1 MRRRKDTFV
10 KQDSVADIQ
19 ELTTIAKNQ
28 KEYHEDRIR
37 IIKRR
42 IENINRQM
50 LSVRD
55 DFLSF
60 LTSNG
65 IDPNYPV
72 MSLVTADQV
81 VPSTVPEE
89 SMNSIAIEEAMLP
102 NIPNTTFLTTINLLK
117 NKYGTLQDEI
127 EEYCDTLIKMRTKK
141 SKLESSLESVQKSI
155 EEYQDKIE
163 ENKEDYND
171 SVDNLMKIKSLYQN
185 LLDFKYLF
193 VVLPDTFTSESYIDF
208 QNNYF
213 DRYSTIYYEKKK
225 TIKKYADKLQET
237 YVPTAVDQMEQG
249 FYMTVFGDISKY
261 FGPYEEKNLQ
271 DKYVDAIPNKKD
283 IIEKLDD
290 LSISLNKLILNIK
303 ISIDTIRGVKGVG
316 NSVVDGLVT
325 STNEIAKS
333 FVAEKRIDHTTL
345 ESVSNNNYSIN
356 LGVNQNINEIRNKLQ
371 LGVENLD
378 EKFMRASSK
387 FLRKIALTFGFPQT
401 FLYDRNTNI
410 EDCVRNRVRQK
421 YGGNIP
427 FCDEE
432 IKTDANGNTIFVK
445 KSDIDSDTGDVKKD
459 VQAKALEKMTRTDKS
474 ILSS

>member
-10 KQDSVADIQ
+10 KQDSIADIQ
-19 ELTTIAKNQ
+19 ELITIAKNQ

-37 IIKRR
+37 IIKKR
-42 IENINRQM
+42 IENIDKQI
-50 LSVRD
+50 LIVRD

-60 LTSNG
+60 LNSNG
-65 IDPNYPV
+65 IDTNYPV
-72 MSLVTADQV
+72 MSSVVSDQI
-81 VPSTVPEE
+81 VPDTVPED

-102 NIPNTTFLTTINLLK
+102 NIPNTTFLTTINLLTH
-117 NKYGTLQDEI
+117 KYGTLQDEI

-141 SKLESSLESVQKSI
+141 SKLEDSLESVQKSI

-163 ENKEDYND
+163 ENKKNYND
-171 SVDNLMKIKSLYQN
+171 SVNNLYKIKSLYQN

-213 DRYSTIYYEKKK
+213 DRYSTIYYDKKK
-225 TIKKYADKLQET
+225 TIKKYADILQET
-237 YVPTAVDQMEQG
+237 YVPTAVDQMEGG
-249 FYMTVFGDISKY
+249 FYMTVFGEISIY
-261 FGPYEEKNLQ
+261 FGQYEKDNLQ
-271 DKYVDAIPNKKD
+271 DKYVDAIPNKKR

-290 LSISLNKLILNIK
+290 LSILLNKLILNIK
-303 ISIDTIRGVKGVG
+303 ISINAIRGVKGVG
-316 NSVVDGLVT
+316 NSVVDSLVT

-333 FVAEKRIDHTTL
+333 FVAEKRVEHTTL

-356 LGVNQNINEIRNKLQ
+356 LGVKQNINEIKNKLQ

-378 EKFMRASSK
+378 EKFMRTSGK
-387 FLRKIALTFGFPQT
+387 FLRKIALTFGFPKT

-410 EDCVRNRVRQK
+410 EDCVRDRVRQK

-445 KSDIDSDTGDVKKD
+445 KSDIDSDTGNIKKD
-459 VQAKALEKMTRTDKS
+459 DQTKALEKMTRTDKS